1 MIAQGA
7 ACASALHAL
16 ACRLVLG
23 LALTACRERAAL
35 DPADFYRVQVAAVAP
50 ESIADFGALNAPLLP
65 AERLRACGGALCTQ
79 GTAKPVRLFGVNL
92 GFEAALPDAQQ
103 ADGLVADLRGLGVN
117 FLRLHALDAVSLPD
131 DAAATGLLSAGPF
144 PSLNPVA
151 VARLR
156 GLLQRCAENG
166 IYVDLNLHVGYAF
179 RPAIDGTLALDGT
192 AAWPDQSK
200 PFLRIDPAALRLQA
214 RYAQMLL
221 TALRGAGLPALAMVE
236 IDNESSLV
244 YAWMDGSLA
253 RSVRG
258 PLRRTLLQDWRAWRR
273 AYAPALRSAAAAV
286 PALDAEPEVA
296 ATFLDFLVERD
307 RRYVDTMRSAI
318 AQAAPE
324 VLVLGTQMNFGS
336 LANLRALAGMDLL
349 DGHFYVDHY
358 RFPQAP
364 WQWDAWRISDSSN
377 LRDGLEPLLS
387 MAFYRAFDKPY
398 LVTEFNQPW
407 PNRQAAEILPETA
420 LVASLQNWSGLA
432 YYDYAHRRGAQTPSV
447 PYEFS
452 LVGDPGKRAQ
462 FGQLA
467 WLFRSGAVAALPAA
481 GGYTPDRAL
490 QLRAVQARVTTRL
503 AAFLQAQ
510 GVIERGSALAQR
522 VGIGTPAAA
531 ADAWMPPQ
539 VRFDLDAGEVRIA
552 APMVNGIVGHLLPGR
567 RYVSG
572 ALAVQVDAVDAGMT
586 ALLLSSRD
594 GRAIAQSARLLLTL
608 PGQTLGSVPDA
619 PSPAPLDLV
628 ADAAPAL
635 QRVDGVLRPVPVY
648 RLRDP
653 ARGVGLS
660 LRQVQA
666 PLWMRRRPCTVD
678 LRSDARGLLV
688 YPLDAAGR
696 RGTPLDAADVR
707 KTASGFQLRL
717 QIRGQTAAPW
727 YELEAEP

>member
-1 MIAQGA
+1 MSAGGA
-7 ACASALHAL
+7 FGAGARRAL
-16 ACRLVLG
+16 ACLLVL
-23 LALTACRERAAL
+23 APAACRAQPAP
-35 DPADFYRVQVAAVAP
+35 DPADFYRVEVAAVAP
-50 ESIADFGALNAPLLP
+50 GSVVDFAALNAPLAP
-65 AERLRACGGALCTQ
+65 ADRLRACGGALCAQ
-79 GTAKPVRLFGVNL
+79 GSATPVRLFGVNL
-92 GFEAALPDAQQ
+92 GFEAALPDAPQ
-103 ADGLVADLRGLGVN
+103 AERLVADLRGLGVN
-117 FLRLHALDAVSLPD
+117 FLRLHALDAVSVPD

-144 PSLNPVA
+144 PRLNPVA

-179 RPAIDGTLALDGT
+179 RPAIDGTLALDGA

-221 TALRGAGLPALAMVE
+221 TALRGAGTPALAMVE

-253 RSVRG
+253 RLAQSPVREA
-258 PLRRTLLQDWRAWRR
+258 LLQDWRAWRQ
-273 AYAPALRSAAAAV
+273 AHAPALAVDADAV
-286 PALDAEPEVA
+286 PALDAAPALA
-296 ATFLDFLVERD
+296 AAFLDFLVERD
-307 RRYVDTMRSAI
+307 RRYVDTVRAAI

-324 VLVLGTQMNFGS
+324 VLVLGTQMNFGG
-336 LANLRALAGMDLL
+336 LANVRALAGMDLF

-377 LRDGLEPLLS
+377 LRDGVEPLLG
-387 MAFYRAFDKPY
+387 MAFYRSFDKPF

-420 LVASLQNWSGLA
+420 LLASLQDWSGVA

-452 LVGDPGKRAQ
+452 LAGDAAKRAQ

-467 WLFRSGAVAALPAA
+467 WLFRSGAIAALPEAS
-481 GGYTPDRAL
+481 GYTPDRAL

-510 GVIERGSALAQR
+510 GVLERSSALTRR
-522 VGIGTPAAA
+522 VGIGAPVAARAATAPA
-531 ADAWMPPQ
+531 Q
-539 VRFDLDAGEVRIA
+539 VRFDLDAGQLRVA
-552 APMVNGIVGHLLPGR
+552 APTVNGIVGHLLPGR

-572 ALAVQVDAVDAGMT
+572 ALAVRVDAANGMT

-594 GRAIAQSARLLLTL
+594 GRAIAQSTRLLLTL
-608 PGQTLGSVPDA
+608 PGETLGSVPDA
-619 PSPAPLDLV
+619 PTPAPLDLV
-628 ADAAPAL
+628 DVAEPAL
-635 QRVDGVLRPVPVY
+635 QRVDGALRAVPAY
-648 RLRDP
+648 TLRDP
-653 ARGVGLS
+653 ASGAGLS
-660 LRQVQA
+660 LREVQA

-678 LRSDARGLLV
+678 VRSDARRLSV

-696 RGTPLDAADVR
+696 RGAPLDAADVR
-707 KTASGFQLRL
+707 KTANGFQLQL
-717 QIRGQTAAPW
+717 QARGHAAAPW
-727 YELEAEP
+727 YELVAEQ